1 MTEKNPPKFQA
12 VPENIFVVVGT
23 NMIPI
28 QHQYTNIGRHVN
40 NNVIITDPNVSRYHA
55 RIVWNDGKFYLE
67 DLGSTYGTKLNGK
80 DVKVKQLFNGDTIS
94 IAGTPILFIDRS
106 SKVLK
111 RSEATTGTLS
121 EQS

>member
-1 MTEKNPPKFQA
+1 
-12 VPENIFVVVGT
+12 
-23 NMIPI
+23 MIPV